1 MFKIDKGIPVPPKR
15 GRVSFAACRPGPV
28 NGIWRDA
35 DWLGCRDDR
44 WSIYVESD
52 DSLQVIYRRKD
63 LPATYD
69 PETKGPKD
77 TPDEDFW
84 LYLAPQDAAVIGA
97 ALTAW
102 AAAHGEKA

>member
-1 MFKIDKGIPVPPKR
+1 MTKALRKF
-15 GRVSFAACRPGPV
+15 FADGGGAAHFTLSYYSPAV
-28 NGIWRDA
+28 DA
-35 DWLGCRDDR
+35 R
-44 WSIYVESD
+44 WSIDVDSD
-52 DSLQVIYRRKD
+52 DGLQVIYQRKN
-63 LPATYD
+63 LPQTYD

>member
-1 MFKIDKGIPVPPKR
+1 MTKALRKF
-15 GRVSFAACRPGPV
+15 FADGGAAHFTLSYYSPDV
-28 NGIWRDA
+28 DA
-35 DWLGCRDDR
+35 R
-44 WSIYVESD
+44 WSIDVESD
-52 DSLQVIYRRKD
+52 DSLQLIYRRRD
-63 LPATYD
+63 LPQTYD